1 MTWLIRFVLFLVLFL
16 LVRSLLGRLFRPR
29 TQVRPNPSFRQDQ
42 MRAVGMETV
51 KDPCC
56 GTYVEKSLALPYSAD
71 GTTLYFCSDEC
82 RSRYQSEHGSRSS

>member
-1 MTWLIRFVLFLVLFL
+1 MTWLLRFVLFLVLFL

-29 TQVRPNPSFRQDQ
+29 AQVRTNPSFRQQ
-42 MRAVGMETV
+42 PTMRAVGMETV

-56 GTYVEKSLALPYSAD
+56 GTYVEKSLALPYAAG

-82 RSRYQSEHGSRSS
+82 RSRYQAQHGK